1 MDIVKG
7 VNVIKYGLLIGYVLV
22 DIAVGVYVYVYNMCM
37 NLSDLDQ
44 YCY

>member
-1 MDIVKG
+1 MNIVKG

-22 DIAVGVYVYVYNMCM
+22 DIVVGEYVYVYNMCM

>member
-22 DIAVGVYVYVYNMCM
+22 DIVVGVYVYVYNMCM
-37 NLSDLDQ
+37 NLSDLD
-44 YCY
+44 